1 MPQEDDEAAE
11 LEHPEEV
18 GFVELPASYEP
29 TEVMQPSEK
38 AFDFPATTV
47 TAQLATVLGQIQA
60 VGAVGGDHGNAVLAP
75 QLEGQRGAVVGRIAD
90 HSFRPSTGGKGFGG
104 AFDEVCFMRGEAGG
118 VPGGRENNAG
128 LGCHEFS

>member
-60 VGAVGGDHGNAVLAP
+60 VGAGGRDHADAGLAP
-75 QLEGQRGAVVGRIAD
+75 QLAGQGVPGVGRIAD
-90 HSFRPSTGGKGFGG
+90 HSVRASTGETVLEG
-104 AFDEVCFMRGEAGG
+104 AFAELLFMRRGAGA
-118 VPGGRENNAG
+118 VAG
-128 LGCHEFS
+128 A

>member
-1 MPQEDDEAAE
+1 IPQEDDEAAE

-60 VGAVGGDHGNAVLAP
+60 VGAVWRDHANSVLAP
-75 QLEGQRGAVVGRIAD
+75 QLAGPGGAVVGRMCD
-90 HSFRPSTGGKGFGG
+90 HSFRPRTGGKGLEG
-104 AFDEVCFMRGEAGG
+104 
-118 VPGGRENNAG
+118 
-128 LGCHEFS
+128 